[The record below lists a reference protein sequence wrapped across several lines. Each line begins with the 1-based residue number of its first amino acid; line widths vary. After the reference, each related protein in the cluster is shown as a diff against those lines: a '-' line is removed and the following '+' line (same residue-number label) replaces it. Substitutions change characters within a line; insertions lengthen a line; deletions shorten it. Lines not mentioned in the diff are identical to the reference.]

1 MTIRIHLQDVEEVGS
16 LIDLIKNNYANDYRR
31 IWSLNDRTIGI
42 LLHETIGLFGA
53 ASTFSIMTILD
64 YSIGER
70 SCELLI
76 RYAGG
81 GLSILGSGSSEEFV
95 KGMTNAIVAL
105 AEEEN
110 WICKVE
116 KAKIRAAGSQC
127 PNCKAAYKY
136 PKEKVREDGTVECQN
151 CGKPFILQTS

>member
-1 MTIRIHLQDVEEVGS
+1 M
-16 LIDLIKNNYANDYRR
+16 
-31 IWSLNDRTIGI
+31 
-42 LLHETIGLFGA
+42 HETMGFFG

-81 GLSILGSGSSEEFV
+81 GLSLLGSGSSEDFV
-95 KGMTNAIVAL
+95 KEMTNAIVDL
-105 AEEEN
+105 A
-110 WICKVE
+110 
-116 KAKIRAAGSQC
+116 RAAGSQC

-136 PKEKVREDGTVECQN
+136 PKEKVRADGTVECQN
-151 CGKPFILQTS
+151 CGKPFILQT

>member
-1 MTIRIHLQDVEEVGS
+1 MTIRIQLQSIKEIDS
-16 LIDLIKNNYANDYRR
+16 LLELIKSNYANDYRK
-31 IWSLNDRTIGI
+31 IWSLNERTIAL
-42 LLHETIGLFGA
+42 LLHETMGFFG

-81 GLSILGSGSSEEFV
+81 GLSLLGSGSSEDFV
-95 KGMTNAIVAL
+95 KEMTNAIVAL
-105 AEEEN
+105 AEEER
-110 WICKVE
+110 WIYEVE
-116 KAKIRAAGSQC
+116 KVKIRAAGSQC

-151 CGKPFILQTS
+151 CGKPFILQE

>member
-1 MTIRIHLQDVEEVGS
+1 MTIRIQLQSIKEIDS
-16 LIDLIKNNYANDYRR
+16 LLELIKSNYANDYRK
-31 IWSLNDRTIGI
+31 IWSLNERTIAL
-42 LLHETIGLFGA
+42 LLHETMGFFG

-76 RYAGG
+76 RYTGG
-81 GLSILGSGSSEEFV
+81 GLSLLGSGSSEDFV
-95 KGMTNAIVAL
+95 KEMTNAIVAL
-105 AEEEN
+105 AEEER
-110 WICKVE
+110 WIYEVE
-116 KAKIRAAGSQC
+116 KVKIRAAGSQC

-151 CGKPFILQTS
+151 CGKPFILQE